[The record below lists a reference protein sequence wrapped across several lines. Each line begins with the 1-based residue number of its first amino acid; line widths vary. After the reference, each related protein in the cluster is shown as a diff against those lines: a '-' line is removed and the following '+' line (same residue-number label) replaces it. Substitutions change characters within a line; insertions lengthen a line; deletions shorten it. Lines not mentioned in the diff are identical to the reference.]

1 MQGFLLNEDDSNA
14 VQLTTFVPQSS
25 GVFLAHLEQAMPW
38 IRENSILSKD
48 ELGIIVVTQKQLD
61 TSLKHQRVA
70 LPCEIPGADP
80 TILAGIL
87 IQFGEKQLG
96 CVDLH

>member
-1 MQGFLLNEDDSNA
+1 
-14 VQLTTFVPQSS
+14 
-25 GVFLAHLEQAMPW
+25 MPW